1 MNTPESLAITF
12 ATAVATSAGK
22 SLVDWVKGRFNSD
35 AAEAAHTLATDPED
49 DSAMQ
54 TLVEILE
61 TELGNS
67 PSLTEELRRLLDQ
80 VEPGYASQTGSAGG
94 GSTII
99 QIQGNN
105 NRIRD

>member
-1 MNTPESLAITF
+1 MTTPESLAIAF
-12 ATAVATSAGK
+12 ATTVATSAGK

-54 TLVEILE
+54 TLVETLE
-61 TELGNS
+61 KELGNS
-67 PSLTEELRRLLDQ
+67 PSLAEELRLLLDQ
-80 VEPGYASQTGSAGG
+80 VEPGYAPQTGSAGD

>member
-12 ATAVATSAGK
+12 AAAVATSAGK
-22 SLVDWVKGRFNSD
+22 SLVDWVKSRFNSD
-35 AAEAAHTLATDPED
+35 AAKAAQTLATDPD
-49 DSAMQ
+49 DDRAMQ
-54 TLVEILE
+54 TLVETLE

-67 PSLTEELRRLLDQ
+67 PSLAEELRRLLDQ
-80 VEPGYASQTGSAGG
+80 VEPGYAPQTGSAGG

>member
-1 MNTPESLAITF
+1 MNTPESLAIAF

-54 TLVEILE
+54 TLVETLE

-67 PSLTEELRRLLDQ
+67 PSLAEELRRLLDQ
-80 VEPGYASQTGSAGG
+80 VEPGYAPQTGSAGG